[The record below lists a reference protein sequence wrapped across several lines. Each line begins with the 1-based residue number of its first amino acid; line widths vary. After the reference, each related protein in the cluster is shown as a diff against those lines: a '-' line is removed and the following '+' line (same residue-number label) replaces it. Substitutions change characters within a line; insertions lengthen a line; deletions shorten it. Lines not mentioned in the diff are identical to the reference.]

1 MKKFSDFAE
10 INALEGNKKRLDDV
24 LNQPIIVT
32 GQRITA
38 SKYSKNESGKY
49 LTLQFKYLNQDTVN
63 ILFTGSDV
71 LISQVEEYKENI
83 PFETIIKKINRYYTF
98 T

>member
-10 INALEGNKKRLDDV
+10 IQALEGEKLRLDDV
-24 LNQPIIVT
+24 LNKPVIIT
-32 GQRITA
+32 AQRITA

-49 LTLQFKYLNQDTVN
+49 LTLQFHFPKDDEIK

-71 LISQVEEYKENI
+71 LISQIEDYKDEI
-83 PFETIIKKINRYYTF
+83 PFEATIKKINRYYTL

>member
-10 INALEGNKKRLDDV
+10 IQALEGEKLRLDDV
-24 LNQPIIVT
+24 LNKPVIIT
-32 GQRITA
+32 AQRITA

-49 LTLQFKYLNQDTVN
+49 LTLQFHFPDDNEIK

-71 LISQVEEYKENI
+71 LISQVEDYKDEI
-83 PFETIIKKINRYYTF
+83 PFEATIKKINRYYTL

>member
-10 INALEGNKKRLDDV
+10 IQALEGEKLRLDDV
-24 LNQPIIVT
+24 LNKPVIIT
-32 GQRITA
+32 AQRITA

-49 LTLQFKYLNQDTVN
+49 LTLQFHFPKDDEIK

-71 LISQVEEYKENI
+71 LISQIEDYKEEI
-83 PFETIIKKINRYYTF
+83 PFEATIKKINRYYTL

>member
-10 INALEGNKKRLDDV
+10 MQALEGEKLRLDDV
-24 LNQPIIVT
+24 LNKPVIIT
-32 GQRITA
+32 AQRITA

-49 LTLQFKYLNQDTVN
+49 LTLQFHFPNENETK

-71 LISQVEEYKENI
+71 LISQIEDYKEEI
-83 PFETIIKKINRYYTF
+83 PFEATIKKINRYYTF

>member
-10 INALEGNKKRLDDV
+10 VKALDGEKLRLDDV
-24 LNQPIIVT
+24 LNKPIAVT
-32 GQRITA
+32 GQRITG
-38 SKYSKNESGKY
+38 SRYSKNESGKY
-49 LTLQFKYLNQDTVN
+49 LTLQFHFPNENETK

-71 LISQVEEYKENI
+71 LISQIEDYKEEI
-83 PFETIIKKINRYYTF
+83 PFEATIKKINRYYTF

>member
-10 INALEGNKKRLDDV
+10 VKALNGEKLRLDDV
-24 LNQPIIVT
+24 LNQSIAVV

-38 SKYSKNESGKY
+38 SKYSKNISGKY
-49 LTLQFKYLNQDTVN
+49 LTLQFHFSEESETK

-71 LISQVEEYKENI
+71 LISQIEDHKEEI
-83 PFETIIKKINRYYTF
+83 PFEATIKKINRYYTF

>member
-10 INALEGNKKRLDDV
+10 IQALEGEKLRLDDV
-24 LNQPIIVT
+24 LNKPVIIT
-32 GQRITA
+32 AQRITA

-49 LTLQFKYLNQDTVN
+49 LTLQFHFPADDEIK

-71 LISQVEEYKENI
+71 LISQVEDYKDEI
-83 PFETIIKKINRYYTF
+83 PFEATIKKINRYYTL